1 MGYLCDY
8 FTKIYFE
15 TTNPKTPYM
24 RIIALDV
31 LLSIILHTIAYLVI
45 AYGIGCLFKI
55 KTLMNKQILCN
66 LSYVLLIVMVSG
78 YFGRLM
84 RVKAIYKYYKENTS
98 WGDDY
103 CVLASTKLLD
113 IGYFRFYFM
122 G

>member
-15 TTNPKTPYM
+15 TTNPKTRYM

-31 LLSIILHTIAYLVI
+31 LLSIILHTVAYVVI